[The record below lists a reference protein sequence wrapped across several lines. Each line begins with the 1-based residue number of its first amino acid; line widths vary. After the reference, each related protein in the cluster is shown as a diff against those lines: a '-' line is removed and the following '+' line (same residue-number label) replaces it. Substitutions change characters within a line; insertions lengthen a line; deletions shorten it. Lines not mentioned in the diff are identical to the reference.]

1 MAELRITINL
11 DNDAFR
17 TDEYGEVS
25 RILEGLSRKVLHG
38 DLGNATIKDANGN
51 TVGSFTVQDDEA

>member
-38 DLGNATIKDANGN
+38 DMGNATIKDINGN

>member
-11 DNDAFR
+11 DTDAFR

-38 DLGNATIKDANGN
+38 DMGNATIKDANGN

>member
-11 DNDAFR
+11 DNDALR

-25 RILEGLSRKVLHG
+25 RILERLSRKVLRG
-38 DLGNATIKDANGN
+38 DMGNATIKDANGN